1 MPRIQKLEDALAG
14 LQSSLSSEPHPLL
27 RDELLSIKLDPDMQ
41 SPDFSERFEDGL
53 AKTMEIFGTLAIGEN
68 GQSRYFGP
76 SAGSETLF
84 STNEK
89 PEPSTFQPEASIPE
103 LLNDLAGNF
112 FMGGGYAS
120 DSRIFKNAMT
130 LLFDALP
137 PSPRAWSLCEIF
149 LEFFSWNCQ
158 LVRREDLI
166 EDFLTPI
173 YNAKK
178 ENGSSIHDEAS
189 QISPHKLA
197 FLFLV
202 FAQGALMDLTLPAYN
217 EEAERYHHYAR
228 AALALRSLID
238 QPTVE
243 TVQSIV
249 LMAHYRGGAGERYPR
264 DGIWAF
270 LSLGCKLAQ
279 TIGMHRDPSRWHM
292 DEKTVECRRRI
303 FWEVYSGDLM
313 VSLLLGRPPSIE
325 LSYVDCAFPRQSEDV
340 ETQFRNWV
348 YQFIRDV
355 FGSVVKLTLA
365 AVPPSYTKIL
375 ELDRKVRDMIV
386 PPAVNEFLA
395 LRADTSGRISPG
407 AYMKGCLLSQLRSM
421 SMLFI
426 HKSFFAQAL
435 LDHPEN
441 PLRSAY
447 ATSFLAAYRSASAI
461 IRTAIGQIS
470 GFPDLFLR
478 WWPIWSQLFSSAII
492 VGSVVRKAPSS
503 SIASSAFDELVLVV
517 DLFEKSAGV
526 SVRARTV
533 LDILKK
539 LKEKASIV
547 LSQYR
552 SAADNVIPTMSII
565 NSQDDGTDELALFGG
580 QTPFLVAK
588 SPSSFSQHLGVQLAS
603 TAKQSDSM
611 PSNNTPR
618 TSSSPPLDRAQD
630 EIAIPEVHPSLVQ
643 YMYPPD
649 RSSLSATLAADL
661 TTDPQP
667 QPSNYLIPGEISVL
681 SQNAGLPTQV
691 SVGLDDD
698 STALGMFQQFYE
710 EAAPMP
716 AATLEN
722 WGTDAMGGL
731 SMVMGDGDG
740 LEEQWLAF
748 MRESGM
754 VI

>member
-112 FMGGGYAS
+112 FMGGGYAT
-120 DSRIFKNAMT
+120 DSRVYKNAMA

-178 ENGSSIHDEAS
+178 ESGSSIHDEAS

-313 VSLLLGRPPSIE
+313 V
-325 LSYVDCAFPRQSEDV
+325 
-340 ETQFRNWV
+340 
-348 YQFIRDV
+348 FIRDV

-375 ELDRKVRDMIV
+375 ELDRKVREMIV

-395 LRADTSGRISPG
+395 PRADTSGRISPG

-552 SAADNVIPTMSII
+552 SAANNVIPIMSII

-603 TAKQSDSM
+603 TAKQSDSR

-618 TSSSPPLDRAQD
+618 TSSHPPSLDRAQD
-630 EIAIPEVHPSLVQ
+630 EIALPDVHPSLVQ

-649 RSSLSATLAADL
+649 QSTLSATLAADL

-667 QPSNYLIPGEISVL
+667 QSSNYLIPGEIPVR
-681 SQNAGLPTQV
+681 SQNDGLPAQV
-691 SVGLDDD
+691 SVGFDDD
-698 STALGMFQQFYE
+698 STALGTFQQFYE
-710 EAAPMP
+710 EAAPIP

-731 SMVMGDGDG
+731 SMVMSDGDG